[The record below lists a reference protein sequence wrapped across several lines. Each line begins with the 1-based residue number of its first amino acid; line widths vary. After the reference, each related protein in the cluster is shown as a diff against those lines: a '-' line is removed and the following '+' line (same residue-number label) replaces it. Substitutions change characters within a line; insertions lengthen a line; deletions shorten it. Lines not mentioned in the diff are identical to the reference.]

1 MNAPPHAG
9 RAALKILFLC
19 ISAGMIAVSV
29 YTSLQSD
36 LFAEFGRLIREPWMA
51 ATLVDFY
58 LNILL
63 FSLWVI
69 WRERRAVRALCWSAA
84 FVLLGSIATAFYL
97 FLRLRSLRA
106 DQPLERIFLR
116 DEG

>member
-1 MNAPPHAG
+1 MSSPVGRG
-9 RAALKILFLC
+9 RAALKALLLC
-19 ISAGMIAVSV
+19 ISAAMIGVSV

-63 FSLWVI
+63 FSMWVV
-69 WRERRAVRALCWSAA
+69 WRERRAAGAWAWTAA

-97 FLRLRSLRA
+97 FLRIRRLRPEE
-106 DQPLERIFLR
+106 PLERIFLR
-116 DEG
+116 DDR